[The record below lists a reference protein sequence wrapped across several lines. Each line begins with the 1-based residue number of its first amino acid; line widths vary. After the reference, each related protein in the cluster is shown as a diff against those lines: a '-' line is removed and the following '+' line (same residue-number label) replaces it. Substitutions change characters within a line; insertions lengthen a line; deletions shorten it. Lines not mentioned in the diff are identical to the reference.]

1 MTKIHA
7 TQSKAAAVL
16 AAALCSFA
24 MPAPGFAQT
33 RKAAHDPIPVG
44 QNRQPRYVRMPLQP
58 SPIRANAVAATI
70 PFWQAT
76 DGTYT
81 YQMVGTSPLVAQAS
95 PSTTIA
101 SPIVPIILKFSD
113 GTVFDPTAKGSCS
126 ATSPASLLL
135 ASPIFVNTPWTVG
148 GTNVGTTQYPDF
160 FQRASFW
167 STTGA
172 TGGLNPNYHVLLSP
186 STTAAITL
194 NVPAASGVTVT
205 APCGKMGEMDIN
217 WFDPQVQGTVFT
229 QLAAMGVLPSQFP
242 ILLLSNVVMY
252 QGTSASCCI
261 LGYHSAFNNNNG
273 GFGGAV
279 QTYGVAD
286 FETSG
291 SFGTSYSDVAT
302 LSHEISEW
310 MDDPTGNNPTP
321 YWGHIGQQ
329 TGCQNNLEVGDPL
342 SGTGITVTGSNA
354 YTYHLQEMAFK
365 SWFYRNKPSSGVNG
379 WYSSNG
385 TFTTP
390 STPCEASTT
399 SLTVNPTTLAAGA
412 STTLTVKVAAA
423 SGYSGTPTGTATVVS
438 SLNGS
443 TVATYTLANGS
454 GSSTVAIPAGSYNL
468 TANYSGDANF
478 AASSSSAVAVKV
490 GSASLTLSPISLTFA
505 STTVGVASATQSVT
519 VKNGGTAPAS
529 FSSVAFTGG
538 SPLDFSQSNNCGSS
552 LAVGASCTISVTF
565 KPTAAG
571 TRSSSL
577 TITDSA
583 AGSPQTVPVTGTAV
597 AAASPKV
604 SLNPTSLSFTTTTVG
619 STSALQVV
627 TLTNSGS
634 AALTGIAVSL
644 TGSNSVDF
652 NQTNTC
658 GSSVAAA
665 GTCTISVAFKPTA
678 SGTRNATISIA
689 DNATG
694 SPQTVSLSGTG
705 ANPPAAVVSLSPT
718 SLNFPSTTVGTSS
731 TALTVTLTNTG
742 NASLS
747 TTSSTLAGAY
757 PGDFSKTTTCG
768 ATLAAGANCTFS
780 LTFKPTAKASRT
792 ATLSIA
798 DSATGSPQSVSLSG
812 TGK

>member
-1 MTKIHA
+1 MLF
-7 TQSKAAAVL
+7 AAAVFCTIL
-16 AAALCSFA
+16 
-24 MPAPGFAQT
+24 MPVPGFAQT
-33 RKAAHDPIPVG
+33 RKSSHDPVPVG
-44 QNRQPRYVRMPLQP
+44 MNRQPRYVRMPLQP
-58 SPIRANAVAATI
+58 SPIRSNAVAATI

-76 DGTYT
+76 DGTYG
-81 YQMVGTSPLVAQAS
+81 YQMVGNSPLVAQAA

-101 SPIVPIILKFSD
+101 SPIVPIVLKFSD
-113 GTVFDPTAKGSCS
+113 GTIFDPTAKSACS
-126 ATSPASLLL
+126 ASSPSSLLL
-135 ASPIFVNTPWTVG
+135 SSPIFVNSPWTVG

-167 STTGA
+167 STIGA
-172 TGGLNPNYHVLLSP
+172 TGALNPSYHVLLSP

-194 NVPAASGVTVT
+194 NVPASSGVTVA

-229 QLAAMGVLPSQFP
+229 QLSTMGVLPSQFP

-252 QGTSASCCI
+252 QGTSSSCCI

-273 GFGGAV
+273 SFGGAV

-291 SFGTSYSDVAT
+291 SFGASYSDVAT
-302 LSHEISEW
+302 LSHEIAEW

-399 SLTVNPTTLAAGA
+399 SLTVNPTTLSAGA

-423 SGYSGTPTGTATVVS
+423 AGYSGTPTGTATVVS
-438 SLNGS
+438 SLNG
-443 TVATYTLANGS
+443 TTLATYTLASGS
-454 GSSTVAIPAGSYNL
+454 GSSTVTIPAGNYNL
-468 TANYSGDANF
+468 SANYSGDANF
-478 AASSSSAVAVKV
+478 AASSSTAVAVKV

-505 STTVGVASATQSVT
+505 STSVGVASAAQTVA
-519 VKNGGTAPAS
+519 VKNGGTAPAT

-538 SPLDFSQSNNCGSS
+538 SPADFSQSNNCGSN
-552 LAVGASCTISVTF
+552 LAVGGSCTISVIF
-565 KPTAAG
+565 KPSASGA
-571 TRSSSL
+571 RSSSL
-577 TITDSA
+577 TITDNA
-583 AGSPQTVPVTGTAV
+583 TGSPQTIPVTGTAV
-597 AAASPKV
+597 AASAPMV
-604 SLNPTSLSFTTTTVG
+604 SLSPASLTFASTTVG
-619 STSALQVV
+619 SASAVQAV
-627 TLTNSGS
+627 TLTNSGT
-634 AALTGIAVSL
+634 APLTGIAVSV
-644 TGSNSVDF
+644 TGTNSADYT
-652 NQTNTC
+652 QTNAC
-658 GSSVAAA
+658 GTSVAAA
-665 GTCTISVAFKPTA
+665 ASCTITVTFKPTA
-678 SGTRNATISIA
+678 SGTRNASISIA

-705 ANPPAAVVSLSPT
+705 AIPPTAVVSLSPA
-718 SLNFPSTTVGTSS
+718 SLSFPSTTVGTSS
-731 TALTVTLTNTG
+731 AGLTVTLTNTG

-747 TTSSTLAGAY
+747 ITSSTLAGSY

-768 ATLAAGANCTFS
+768 ATLAAGANCAFS
-780 LTFKPTAKASRT
+780 VTFKPTAKGSRS